1 MTAAATTVSARMKEA
16 KNSERIRKK
25 VFAEDASKAAPHAS
39 IVSIAMPD
47 AHVYSP
53 DALPNHSSDLPSA
66 PSVEVSAAGPL
77 VEVSVKFPVVEL

>member
-16 KNSERIRKK
+16 KNSDRIRKK

-53 DALPNHSSDLPSA
+53 GALPNHNSDLASGS
-66 PSVEVSAAGPL
+66 SVELSVAGPP
-77 VEVSVKFPVVEL
+77 VEASVKFPVVGL